1 MDKETTVTLTE
12 LRPKILD
19 FRNIREGSI
28 QRASYPRKSIGRKS
42 DAFIYILEGDMLYR
56 FDDREFISKAGDIL
70 FLAAGSF
77 YAMENRSPLYRY
89 ICADFSF
96 AMPDGTALH
105 SGTFS
110 MQNPKHIES
119 LFRRMLENWILQKP
133 CATEDCMSVLYA
145 IYAELLRLEST
156 PYVPL
161 SKRRLLENAVVYITE
176 HLSNEQLNVPEI
188 ADSVH
193 MSESYFRRL
202 FYEVYAVSPVQ
213 YINTLRINHAKEL
226 IRCTNESFTA
236 IAAQV
241 GFSNVYYFSRMFK
254 KKAGCTP
261 SEYRSICF
269 DHPGI

>member
-1 MDKETTVTLTE
+1 MNTESTVKLTE

-19 FRNIREGSI
+19 FHNIREGII
-28 QRASYPRKSIGRKS
+28 QRASYPKKSIGRKT
-42 DAFIYILEGDMLYR
+42 DAFIYILEGGMRYR

-77 YAMENRSPLYRY
+77 YAMENMGPLYRY

-96 AMPDGTALH
+96 AMPDRTSLQ
-105 SGTFS
+105 SNTFP
-110 MQNPKHIES
+110 MQNSKYIES
-119 LFRRMLENWILQKP
+119 LFRKMLQNWTLQKP
-133 CATEDCMSVLYA
+133 CAVEDCMSVLYS
-145 IYAELLRLEST
+145 IYAELLRLESA
-156 PYVPL
+156 PYIPI
-161 SKRRLLENAVVYITE
+161 SKRRILENAVLYIAE
-176 HLSNEQLNVPEI
+176 HLSDEQLNIPEI
-188 ADSVH
+188 AESVN

-213 YINTLRINHAKEL
+213 YINTLRINRAKEL
-226 IRCTNESFTA
+226 IRCTSDSFTS
-236 IAAQV
+236 IAASV

-269 DHPGI
+269 HHSDI

>member
-1 MDKETTVTLTE
+1 MSEESIVKLTE
-12 LRPKILD
+12 LRPRILN
-19 FRNIREGSI
+19 FYNVSEGI
-28 QRASYPRKSIGRKS
+28 IPNVSYPKKKFGRKS
-42 DAFIYILEGDMLYR
+42 DAFIYIVEGSMRYR
-56 FDDREFISKAGDIL
+56 FDDREFVAKAGDIL
-70 FLAAGSF
+70 FLSSGSF
-77 YAMENRSPLYRY
+77 YAMEKMGSHYRY

-96 AMPDGTALH
+96 VMP
-105 SGTFS
+105 SGTSLQSDTFPT
-110 MQNPKHIES
+110 QNQKHIES
-119 LFRRMLENWILQKP
+119 LFRRMRENWILQKP
-133 CATEDCMSVLYA
+133 CATEDCMSVLYS
-145 IYAELLRLEST
+145 IYAELLRLDSSS
-156 PYVPL
+156 YVPL

-176 HLSNEQLNVPEI
+176 HLSDELLSIPEI
-188 ADSVH
+188 ASSVN

-226 IRCTNESFTA
+226 IRCTNESFTS

-269 DHPGI
+269 EHPDI